1 MVNTTAAFRN
11 WLKQATNMKL
21 SSDASVLRV
30 THEGITNYESLRD
43 FDKESLLIL
52 PKVCRQTIAAIPDDP
67 ANNIT
72 AVSSSNTKDIFA
84 RRTRSSNSS
93 SNRRPFERWFTT
105 R

>member
-43 FDKESLLIL
+43 FDKASLLNL
-52 PKVCRQTIAAIPDDP
+52 PKVCCQTIAAIPDDP

-72 AVSSSNTKDIFA
+72 AEPEV
-84 RRTRSSNSS
+84 
-93 SNRRPFERWFTT
+93 P
-105 R
+105 